1 MNLKQIE
8 AFVKVANNRS
18 FSQTAKELYLTQPT
32 ISAHI
37 SALEEELGVQL
48 FVRTTKGVRV
58 TEEGKKLYLYA
69 RQMTEL
75 EENIKTLFQKRGEDG
90 VLSAGSH
97 CRIHHPCAVSGT
109 EDPCRIQQALF
120 ECAVSGDGDRF
131 GRGDRG
137 GAESYH

>member
-75 EENIKTLFQKRGEDG
+75 EENIKTLFQKRGEDEA
-90 VLSAGSH
+90 SS
-97 CRIHHPCAVSGT
+97 
-109 EDPCRIQQALF
+109 QQVVIA
-120 ECAVSGDGDRF
+120 ASTIP
-131 GRGDRG
+131 
-137 GAESYH
+137 AQY